1 MNAQTSTGIE
11 VIADPPTSRNRTIK
25 FKGIVFTVYLSDEAM
40 EFFEDDRHVTRGELR
55 LLEVAHPKEY
65 AKIKQVWIA
74 AWKELQALN
83 AFEND

>member
-1 MNAQTSTGIE
+1 
-11 VIADPPTSRNRTIK
+11 
-25 FKGIVFTVYLSDEAM
+25 M
-40 EFFEDDRHVTRGELR
+40 EFFEDDRHVTRDELR

-65 AKIKQVWIA
+65 AKIKQAWIA